1 MTSPALTLTLMIVGW
16 LAVAVAML
24 WGMLRIAK
32 RHHLRSPQAHVDVSE
47 SQAADPAL
55 NRPERSNR
63 ASRAHHVAR
72 LALLR
77 HRQHWATG
85 KH

>member
-32 RHHLRSPQAHVDVSE
+32 RHHAGSPQAHSDLLQAPHSE
-47 SQAADPAL
+47 PAQ
-55 NRPERSNR
+55 NRPFQDKRK
-63 ASRAHHVAR
+63 SRAHHITR
-72 LALLR
+72 LTLSR
-77 HRQHWATG
+77 HRHHWATG

>member
-1 MTSPALTLTLMIVGW
+1 MTSPALTLTLMILGW

-32 RHHLRSPQAHVDVSE
+32 RHQADSTQAHPDLPRAPVSR
-47 SQAADPAL
+47 PAL
-55 NRPERSNR
+55 ERPGQGKRKP
-63 ASRAHHVAR
+63 RAHHITR
-72 LALLR
+72 LTMLR
-77 HRQHWATG
+77 HRHHWATS